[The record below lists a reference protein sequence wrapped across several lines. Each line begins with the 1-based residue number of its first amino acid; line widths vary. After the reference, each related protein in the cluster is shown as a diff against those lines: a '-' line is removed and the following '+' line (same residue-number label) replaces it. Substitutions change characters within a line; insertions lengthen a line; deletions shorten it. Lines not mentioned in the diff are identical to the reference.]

1 MHRTFMP
8 QEPVSADYGD
18 DMESFLN
25 PELALISIPRGGIQF
40 DGPFEE
46 TLKPL
51 LDSLHVEQQP
61 NTRAVVPCFK
71 SQIPAIRAHITKN
84 IVVIAA
90 SPLRAQRQSS
100 LRTVSI
106 MDNSE
111 FPYHLKLATTHVISS
126 TLRTIYPWTASTSRE
141 VSELLKE
148 IAPPE
153 LLIIGEIAS
162 ARSSEKN
169 PDDARH
175 LAVIVRE
182 DIEPAARRNG
192 RSVIVTST
200 LFEMSHRAD
209 QSNVERI
216 FHLDDATKRQN
227 WFKE

>member
-1 MHRTFMP
+1 MP

-18 DMESFLN
+18 DLDSFLS

-46 TLKPL
+46 IFKSL

-71 SQIPAIRAHITKN
+71 SQIPAIRAHVTKD

-90 SPLRAQRQSS
+90 TSLRAQRQSS

-111 FPYHLKLATTHVISS
+111 FPYQLKLATTHVISS

-141 VSELLKE
+141 VSDLLKE

-153 LLIIGEIAS
+153 LFIMGEIAS
-162 ARSSEKN
+162 AQSSEKD

-182 DIEPAARRNG
+182 DIEPEARRNG
-192 RSVIVTST
+192 RTVIVSSA
-200 LFEMSHRAD
+200 LFEMSHKAE

-216 FHLDDATKRQN
+216 FHLDDVTKRKD
-227 WFKE
+227 WFEE